1 MAKRAAEIRLM
12 TDAEL
17 RQAITD
23 AKQELFNLRIQKSL
37 GQLENHSRI
46 RQVKREI
53 ARLLTIQHERK
64 LAAQMVQE
72 EADAE

>member
-1 MAKRAAEIRLM
+1 MAKTAAELRLL

-17 RQAITD
+17 QQAVVD

-37 GQLENHSRI
+37 GQLEDHSRI
-46 RQVKREI
+46 HQVKREV
-53 ARLLTIQHERK
+53 ARLLTLKRERE
-64 LAAQMVQE
+64 LAAQLLQE

>member
-17 RQAITD
+17 QQAITD

-37 GQLENHSRI
+37 GQLEDHSRI
-46 RQVKREI
+46 RQVKREV
-53 ARLLTIQHERK
+53 ARLLTIQRERE
-64 LAAQMVQE
+64 LAAQMLQE